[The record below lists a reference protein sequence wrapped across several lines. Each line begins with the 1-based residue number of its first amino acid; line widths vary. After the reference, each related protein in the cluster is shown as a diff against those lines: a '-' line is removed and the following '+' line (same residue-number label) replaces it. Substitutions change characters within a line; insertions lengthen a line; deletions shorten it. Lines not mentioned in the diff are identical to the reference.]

1 MPTISI
7 IIPAYNAE
15 STILKTIESV
25 QQQSFLD
32 FELIII
38 NDGSTDHTLELIDIQ
53 DPRIKIFS
61 YENGGVSIARNRGIA
76 HANGDFIAFLDA
88 DDLWTPDKLEMQ
100 FAALIKHPEAGVA
113 YSWTCFLDEEGE
125 TLYTGNSVFFEGN
138 VYAKLL
144 LWNFLYNG
152 SNPLIRRQALESVGG
167 FDSTLTHGEDWEF
180 YLRLAAIW
188 SFVVVPKPQ
197 VLYRQTLSSASSKIE
212 IMEKE
217 VLRAIEKVFAT
228 VPRELQYLK
237 KQSIANFYQFIVHL
251 YLKRTPNIVGAKQA
265 EEKLQ
270 TAIRLEPRI
279 LLDRKTQV
287 LLVKLLL
294 IRLLS
299 PAIASHL
306 LQYVSKIRSI
316 RIKTSNEKF
325 LIPRA

>member
-1 MPTISI
+1 MPAISV

-38 NDGSTDHTLELIDIQ
+38 NDGSTDRTLELIDIQ
-53 DPRIKIFS
+53 DSRIKIFC
-61 YENGGVSIARNRGIA
+61 YENGGVSVARNRGTS
-76 HANGDFIAFLDA
+76 HATGDFITFLDA
-88 DDLWTPDKLEMQ
+88 DDLWTPDKLELQ
-100 FAALIKHPEAGVA
+100 IAALLKHPEAGVA
-113 YSWTCFLDEEGE
+113 YSWTCFLDEQGKS
-125 TLYTGNSVFFEGN
+125 LYTANPVLFEGN

-144 LWNFLYNG
+144 LWNFLYSG

-180 YLRLAAIW
+180 YLRLAANW

-197 VLYRQTLSSASSKIE
+197 VLYRQTSSSASSKIE
-212 IMEKE
+212 VMEKE
-217 VLRAIEKVFAT
+217 VLRAIEKAFLTA
-228 VPRELQYLK
+228 PLELQYLK
-237 KQSIANFYQFIVHL
+237 NQSRANFYQFLAHL
-251 YLKRTPNIVGAKQA
+251 YLKRTPNMFGAKQA

-270 TAIRLEPRI
+270 TAVHLYLRT

-299 PAIASHL
+299 PEIASYL
-306 LQYVSKIRSI
+306 LQYISKIRSI
-316 RIKTSNEKF
+316 RIKTSGENF
-325 LIPRA
+325 LIS